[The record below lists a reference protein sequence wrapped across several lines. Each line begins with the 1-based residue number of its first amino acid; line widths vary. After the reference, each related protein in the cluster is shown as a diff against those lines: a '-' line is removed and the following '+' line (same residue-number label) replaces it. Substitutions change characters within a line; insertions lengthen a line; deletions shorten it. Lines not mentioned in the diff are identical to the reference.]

1 VKAML
6 PVDAAKKAADLPEFI
21 AQLRRERISEAF
33 NVWLQGEANREF
45 RNIPSLQAPAA
56 PAAK

>member
-1 VKAML
+1 ML